1 MSRFCLN
8 QRILPFSCF
17 QTLPVILCPVSVTFL
32 PYISKRSFCPPCGP
46 HASSFLK
53 SQSRYFQGILSFLL
67 FLDTF
72 RIQKCLETGIRQN
85 PLKKSLFQ
93 GSLSFLLF
101 QDTFGK
107 CCKVQGV
114 LSFPLF
120 PDTSTEMSA
129 AGARRGVCNCIRT
142 TIPSRPAGRRLAR
155 A

>member
-17 QTLPVILCPVSVTFL
+17 QTLPVILCPVLVTFL

-46 HASSFLK
+46 HASSFFK
-53 SQSRYFQGILSFLL
+53 SQSHYFQGILSFLL

-101 QDTFGK
+101 QDTFRI
-107 CCKVQGV
+107 QGSRGFV
-114 LSFPLF
+114 ISPVSRHFHR
-120 PDTSTEMSA
+120 DERRRRE
-129 AGARRGVCNCIRT
+129 ARRV
-142 TIPSRPAGRRLAR
+142 
-155 A
+155 